1 MAEEERGVVGEGGN
15 LGLRMRHSINI
26 SSEEEC
32 NVKSTFFSFAV
43 VVVLITGED

>member
-32 NVKSTFFSFAV
+32 YVKV

>member
-1 MAEEERGVVGEGGN
+1 MDEEERGVVGEGGN

-26 SSEEEC
+26 SYEEEC
-32 NVKSTFFSFAV
+32 YVKSTYFSF